1 MAHRR
6 FWGAAAACAAGLSAA
21 APAAAAEEGLPHP
34 VTWLNWLS
42 SVEIAGH
49 RVLASDA
56 ALAFAWSL
64 VAVALLAA
72 ICAIGTRQLSKRP
85 TGLQTLLELIVGGL
99 RSMVVGVIGPR
110 GVEFVPFI
118 GTLFIYIA
126 VMNLM
131 GLVPGFM
138 APTSNLSITAAL
150 GLTVFVVVQ
159 YCGIKEQG
167 VGYILHFVEGVP
179 MRFPYLVLA
188 PLVLAVHLVGEVFR
202 PVTLALRLFGNL
214 MAEETVVLIL
224 IGLVVGPARH
234 WIPIP
239 IQLPNLVLGMLVS
252 LVQAAIFSML
262 AAVYIAGVVHEP
274 EALDE

>member
-1 MAHRR
+1 
-6 FWGAAAACAAGLSAA
+6 
-21 APAAAAEEGLPHP
+21 
-34 VTWLNWLS
+34 
-42 SVEIAGH
+42 
-49 RVLASDA
+49 
-56 ALAFAWSL
+56 
-64 VAVALLAA
+64 
-72 ICAIGTRQLSKRP
+72 
-85 TGLQTLLELIVGGL
+85 
-99 RSMVVGVIGPR
+99 
-110 GVEFVPFI
+110 
-118 GTLFIYIA
+118 
-126 VMNLM
+126 
-131 GLVPGFM
+131 
-138 APTSNLSITAAL
+138 
-150 GLTVFVVVQ
+150 
-159 YCGIKEQG
+159 
-167 VGYILHFVEGVP
+167 